1 MQQSVSGAWSDRPL
15 VNVGIP
21 DGITVE
27 RRWLPDDDG
36 ALTTRVAYTNAAHAV
51 AGLGAPGFDWG
62 SDRPGSY
69 DLALNVLEVALR
81 RLGHAGPRSG
91 AGAESCF
98 TLALLLR
105 GRFVSQVIT
114 TLPADGARIDAAAI
128 DAWIAEQVAGL
139 DATQAAMIAP
149 RYALTDGDPRRH
161 WSLAEAEELLGERLS
176 VHAGSLVTAAGT
188 AVAHV
193 VDPHP
198 LSAASWETH
207 PL

>member
-1 MQQSVSGAWSDRPL
+1 MQQSLTGAWSDRPL
-15 VNVGIP
+15 DDTEIA
-21 DGITVE
+21 DAITLE
-27 RRWLPDDDG
+27 RRWLPDGDG
-36 ALTTRVAYTNAAHAV
+36 ALTTRVAYTNVPHAV
-51 AGLGAPGFDWG
+51 SGLGTPGFDWG

-69 DLALNVLEVALR
+69 DLALNVLEAALR

-105 GRFVSQVIT
+105 ARFASKVVA
-114 TLPADGARIDAAAI
+114 TLPEDGAQVDAASI

-139 DATQAAMIAP
+139 DAVQAAMIAP
-149 RYALTDGDPRRH
+149 RYALADGDSRLH
-161 WSLAEAEELLGERLS
+161 WSLAEAEEVVGERLT
-176 VHAGSLVTAAGT
+176 VRAGSLLTAAGK

-198 LSAASWETH
+198 LNTASWETH